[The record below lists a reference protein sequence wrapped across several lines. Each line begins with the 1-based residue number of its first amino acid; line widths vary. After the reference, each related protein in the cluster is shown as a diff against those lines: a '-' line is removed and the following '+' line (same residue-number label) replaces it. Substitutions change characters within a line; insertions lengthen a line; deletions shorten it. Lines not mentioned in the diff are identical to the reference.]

1 VLPERGRSDV
11 AAVCANRDGAADQAG
26 GEAYDGFSSH
36 GRVLSVFDRMSSS
49 GILGAVGPYY
59 QVLVLLLDNVPPC
72 RHDVDV
78 GDRQAKDALFNA
90 FAEVAKALASGR
102 RAEIVDLLAQGERS
116 VEEVAAELGQSVAN
130 TSHHLRALARAGLV
144 RTRREG
150 TRIFY
155 ALSGER
161 VGALWAA
168 LRDVAAEHVAGIERL
183 AEAYLGDRA
192 GLEAITRE
200 ELAARLRR
208 GDLVLLDVRP
218 EPEFRAGH
226 IAGARS
232 VPVGELRR
240 SLRALP
246 KDAEIVAYCRGPYCV
261 YADDAVRE
269 LRRRGHTARRLEDG
283 FPEWRRAGLPVA
295 SGQG

>member
-1 VLPERGRSDV
+1 MAGARAQDV
-11 AAVCANRDGAADQAG
+11 A
-26 GEAYDGFSSH
+26 
-36 GRVLSVFDRMSSS
+36 M
-49 GILGAVGPYY
+49 
-59 QVLVLLLDNVPPC
+59 
-72 RHDVDV
+72 
-78 GDRQAKDALFNA
+78 GDRQAKDALFDA

-102 RAEIVDLLAQGERS
+102 RAEIVDVLSQGERS
-116 VEEVAAELGQSVAN
+116 VEEVAEELGQSVAN
-130 TSHHLRALARAGLV
+130 ASHHLRALARAGLV
-144 RTRREG
+144 RTRRDG

-155 ALSGER
+155 GLASEQ
-161 VGALWAA
+161 VASLWAA

-183 AEAYLGDRA
+183 AEAYLGDRD
-192 GLEAITRE
+192 GLEAITRK

-208 GDLVLLDVRP
+208 GDLVVLDVRP

-232 VPVGELRR
+232 VPIADLRR

-246 KDAEIVAYCRGPYCV
+246 KDAEVVAYCRGPYCV

-269 LRRRGHTARRLEDG
+269 LRRRGHDARRLEDG